1 MRLLAFR
8 DDAND
13 PLAKLRLR
21 PLADHLVHLFQGFD
35 LTSVSSR
42 SAVKAFLRRLLS
54 RLSS

>member
-42 SAVKAFLRRLLS
+42 SAVKAF
-54 RLSS
+54 